1 MTFRHNRFIESPI
14 ISNPARSS
22 RPGRFPQ
29 SVGRAQSARREL
41 LRTPT
46 VSISIS
52 ISISISTPTVSIQLL
67 DGFTA
72 LDDRAVVGVLEG
84 RPATFLE
91 RQHGARAGR
100 RWYPRRRMRLS
111 AVIGTIGS

>member
-52 ISISISTPTVSIQLL
+52 ISISERQRSQSSSWTDLL
-67 DGFTA
+67 LLMIA
-72 LDDRAVVGVLEG
+72 PSLASSKAG
-84 RPATFLE
+84 RPRF
-91 RQHGARAGR
+91 
-100 RWYPRRRMRLS
+100 LS
-111 AVIGTIGS
+111 ANMAPALLADGTHDGACA

>member
-46 VSISIS
+46 VSIQLLASCMQFSARGTSIS
-52 ISISISTPTVSIQLL
+52 ERQRSQSSSWTDLL
-67 DGFTA
+67 LLMIA
-72 LDDRAVVGVLEG
+72 PSLASSKAG
-84 RPATFLE
+84 RPRF
-91 RQHGARAGR
+91 
-100 RWYPRRRMRLS
+100 LS
-111 AVIGTIGS
+111 ANMAPALVADGTHDGACA

>member
-52 ISISISTPTVSIQLL
+52 ISISISERQRSQSSSWTDLL
-67 DGFTA
+67 LLMIA
-72 LDDRAVVGVLEG
+72 PSLASSKAG
-84 RPATFLE
+84 RPRF
-91 RQHGARAGR
+91 
-100 RWYPRRRMRLS
+100 LS
-111 AVIGTIGS
+111 ANMAPALVADGTHDGACA

>member
-46 VSISIS
+46 VSISLNLPES
-52 ISISISTPTVSIQLL
+52 P
-67 DGFTA
+67 
-72 LDDRAVVGVLEG
+72 
-84 RPATFLE
+84 
-91 RQHGARAGR
+91 
-100 RWYPRRRMRLS
+100 
-111 AVIGTIGS
+111 

>member
-46 VSISIS
+46 VSIR
-52 ISISISTPTVSIQLL
+52 PCPY
-67 DGFTA
+67 
-72 LDDRAVVGVLEG
+72 LE
-84 RPATFLE
+84 RPCPYLE
-91 RQHGARAGR
+91 RQRSQSSSWTDLLLLMIAPSLASSKAGR
-100 RWYPRRRMRLS
+100 PRFLS
-111 AVIGTIGS
+111 ANMAPALVADGTHDGACA